1 VSPTV
6 EHAPADTS
14 PDTPHDT
21 PPGTGPDAAP
31 DPRTDAGRTLA
42 GVAAE
47 RDARRAALDV
57 AENDYAAAHAAA
69 LEAGWTA
76 AELTK
81 VGLGQPD
88 ARAVRRLR
96 RRADVPAGGAA

>member
-1 VSPTV
+1 MSPTV
-6 EHAPADTS
+6 EHAPADTP
-14 PDTPHDT
+14 PDTG
-21 PPGTGPDAAP
+21 PGTGPGTGPASTP

-96 RRADVPAGGAA
+96 RRADAAAGGAA